1 MIVYYTLVD
10 IGNSGYYLVVS
21 DKKYRYKELINYTTQ
36 KVIHLNMVE
45 KLLDYNICAVTF
57 DEENQL
63 MKTISN
69 NNINTL
75 LSQIKLKINETRRIL
90 TQYEQNL

>member
-21 DKKYRYKELINYTTQ
+21 DKKYRYKELIKYTSQ

-45 KLLDYNICAVTF
+45 KLLDYNILAITF
-57 DEENQL
+57 DKEML
-63 MKTISN
+63 IPVSDMIF
-69 NNINTL
+69 L
-75 LSQIKLKINETRRIL
+75 ADNEFLDQRWL
-90 TQYEQNL
+90 Q

>member
-45 KLLDYNICAVTF
+45 KLLDYNIYAVTF
-57 DEENQL
+57 DREMIIPISDMIFLVENDFIDHRWVQ
-63 MKTISN
+63 
-69 NNINTL
+69 
-75 LSQIKLKINETRRIL
+75 
-90 TQYEQNL
+90 

>member
-10 IGNSGYYLVVS
+10 IGNSSYYLVVS
-21 DKKYRYKELINYTTQ
+21 DKKYRYKKLVKYTTQ

-57 DEENQL
+57 DKEML
-63 MKTISN
+63 IPVSDMIF
-69 NNINTL
+69 L
-75 LSQIKLKINETRRIL
+75 ADNEFLDHRWL
-90 TQYEQNL
+90 Q

>member
-21 DKKYRYKELINYTTQ
+21 DKKYRYKKLVKYTTQ

-45 KLLDYNICAVTF
+45 KLLDYNIFAITF
-57 DEENQL
+57 DKEML
-63 MKTISN
+63 IPVSD
-69 NNINTL
+69 IIFL
-75 LSQIKLKINETRRIL
+75 ADNEFLDHRWF
-90 TQYEQNL
+90 Q

>member
-21 DKKYRYKELINYTTQ
+21 DKKYRYKAIIKHTTQ

-45 KLLDYNICAVTF
+45 KLLDYNIYAVTF
-57 DEENQL
+57 DREMTIPISDMIFLVENDFLDNRWFQ
-63 MKTISN
+63 
-69 NNINTL
+69 
-75 LSQIKLKINETRRIL
+75 
-90 TQYEQNL
+90 

>member
-21 DKKYRYKELINYTTQ
+21 DKKYRYKEIIKYTTQ

-45 KLLDYNICAVTF
+45 KLLDYNIYAVTF
-57 DEENQL
+57 DKE
-63 MKTISN
+63 MTIPISDM
-69 NNINTL
+69 IFL
-75 LSQIKLKINETRRIL
+75 ADNEFLDHRWL
-90 TQYEQNL
+90 Q

>member
-10 IGNSGYYLVVS
+10 TGNSGYYLVVS

-45 KLLDYNICAVTF
+45 KLLDYNIYAITF
-57 DEENQL
+57 DEEML
-63 MKTISN
+63 IPVSDMIF
-69 NNINTL
+69 L
-75 LSQIKLKINETRRIL
+75 ADNEFLNHRWF
-90 TQYEQNL
+90 Q

>member
-45 KLLDYNICAVTF
+45 KLLDYNICTITF
-57 DEENQL
+57 DEEML
-63 MKTISN
+63 IPVSDIIFLAN
-69 NNINTL
+69 NDFL
-75 LSQIKLKINETRRIL
+75 DHRWFQ
-90 TQYEQNL
+90 

>member
-21 DKKYRYKELINYTTQ
+21 DKKYRYKKLVKYTTQ

-57 DEENQL
+57 DKEML
-63 MKTISN
+63 IPVSDMIF
-69 NNINTL
+69 L
-75 LSQIKLKINETRRIL
+75 ADSQ
-90 TQYEQNL
+90 

>member
-21 DKKYRYKELINYTTQ
+21 DKKYRYKKLVKYTTQ

-45 KLLDYNICAVTF
+45 KLLDYNICAITF
-57 DEENQL
+57 DKEML
-63 MKTISN
+63 IPVSDMIF
-69 NNINTL
+69 L
-75 LSQIKLKINETRRIL
+75 ADNEFLDHRWV
-90 TQYEQNL
+90 Q

>member
-1 MIVYYTLVD
+1 MIVYYSLID

-21 DKKYRYKELINYTTQ
+21 DKKYRYKELVKYTTQ

-57 DEENQL
+57 DKEML
-63 MKTISN
+63 IPVSD
-69 NNINTL
+69 IIFL
-75 LSQIKLKINETRRIL
+75 ADNEFLDHRWV
-90 TQYEQNL
+90 Q

>member
-21 DKKYRYKELINYTTQ
+21 DKKYRYKELIKYTTQ

-45 KLLDYNICAVTF
+45 KLLDYNVLAITF
-57 DEENQL
+57 DEEML
-63 MKTISN
+63 IPVSD
-69 NNINTL
+69 IIFL
-75 LSQIKLKINETRRIL
+75 ADNEFLDHRWL
-90 TQYEQNL
+90 Q

>member
-21 DKKYRYKELINYTTQ
+21 DKKYRYKELIKYTTQ

-45 KLLDYNICAVTF
+45 KLLDYNILAITF
-57 DEENQL
+57 DKEML
-63 MKTISN
+63 IPVSDMIF
-69 NNINTL
+69 L
-75 LSQIKLKINETRRIL
+75 ADNEFLDQRWL
-90 TQYEQNL
+90 Q